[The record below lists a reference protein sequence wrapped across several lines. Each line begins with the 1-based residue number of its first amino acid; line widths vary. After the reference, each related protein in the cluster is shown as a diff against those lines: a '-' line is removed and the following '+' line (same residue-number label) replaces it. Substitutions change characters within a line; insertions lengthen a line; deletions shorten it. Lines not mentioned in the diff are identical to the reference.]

1 MFFPVFKHKLALGKL
16 MIVYPQLKRN
26 LGGSISMYRLL
37 IGLLIA
43 ISCLSANA
51 FLQRAYGQLPEAV
64 KIVYTTQNI
73 SAGQIIA
80 ASMVEERQMP
90 PDKIPPDAV
99 RSGADAVGRVAK
111 TAIQKGQILSKND
124 IKER

>member
-1 MFFPVFKHKLALGKL
+1 MPLG
-16 MIVYPQLKRN
+16 RN
-26 LGGSISMYRLL
+26 LGGSTSMQRLL

-43 ISCLSANA
+43 ISFLSTNA
-51 FLQRAYGQLPEAV
+51 FLQKAYGQLPEAV

-73 SAGQIIA
+73 QAGQIIA
-80 ASMVEERQMP
+80 ASMIEERQMP

-111 TAIQKGQILSKND
+111 TALQKGQMLSKSD